1 MRIDEYLRQFRICM
15 DEIDVSV
22 EFAKFSQEN
31 GEYNDAYSQF
41 FDLERPSPGS
51 QFILIPFL
59 SETFA
64 QFLMNTL
71 IFKQDW
77 KQDFNRDRT
86 TERWDLINSEGV
98 TIEVKSTVSE
108 SEFRRTSVRTS
119 IISQRESLIMRIFME
134 KGGIHRIKFV
144 RFLIN
149 QEDLGKPIEDCKGK
163 WVNVTSETLR

>member
-15 DEIDVSV
+15 DEIDVSD

-31 GEYNDAYSQF
+31 GEYNNKYSQF
-41 FDLERPSPGS
+41 FNLKKPTLGS

-71 IFKQDW
+71 SFKQDW
-77 KQDFNRDRT
+77 KQDFNRDRS
-86 TERWDLINSEGV
+86 TERWDLINSERV

-119 IISQRESLIMRIFME
+119 IISQRESLIMKIFME

-149 QEDLGKPIEDCKGK
+149 QEDLGKPIEECKGK
-163 WVNVTSETLR
+163 WINVTEETLN